1 MRVAIDTRPLSWG
14 IQGGIARF
22 GRNIINSLRDQPAD
36 HEWVLYGT
44 SSDVAELFPDLE
56 FHLLPKNRI
65 LYSMV
70 SLPRALR
77 QSKCSALVA
86 LSPEVFRRTIPTVSI
101 VYDLYPLDYSKW
113 MPNRFKFTRTYW
125 QQVIQTHVRVALLR
139 HLDAA
144 VAISEYTAA
153 AIRVHIKTND
163 VKISVVYPA
172 ADPMFSEDKS
182 TDASRRVLFERL
194 GVTDPYF
201 LYVGAL
207 NWHKNV
213 RTIIKA
219 FRLIQ
224 ESSNELAVLVIVGH
238 ENWPKEDLHLVNEP
252 NVVSIPI
259 LDDSDLAILYSHT
272 VAFIYLSLDE
282 GFGLPV
288 VEAMSMGAPVIVS
301 RRGALPEVVG
311 SAGFQVEPEDEDQV
325 RNAMALLLSSST
337 ERVRQRVLSIKRA
350 GSFSWKD
357 AANDLVECISQIT
370 S

>member
-1 MRVAIDTRPLSWG
+1 
-14 IQGGIARF
+14 
-22 GRNIINSLRDQPAD
+22 
-36 HEWVLYGT
+36 
-44 SSDVAELFPDLE
+44 
-56 FHLLPKNRI
+56 
-65 LYSMV
+65 
-70 SLPRALR
+70 
-77 QSKCSALVA
+77 
-86 LSPEVFRRTIPTVSI
+86 
-101 VYDLYPLDYSKW
+101 
-113 MPNRFKFTRTYW
+113 
-125 QQVIQTHVRVALLR
+125 
-139 HLDAA
+139 
-144 VAISEYTAA
+144 
-153 AIRVHIKTND
+153 
-163 VKISVVYPA
+163 
-172 ADPMFSEDKS
+172 
-182 TDASRRVLFERL
+182 
-194 GVTDPYF
+194 
-201 LYVGAL
+201 
-207 NWHKNV
+207 
-213 RTIIKA
+213 
-219 FRLIQ
+219 
-224 ESSNELAVLVIVGH
+224 VLVIVGH

-337 ERVRQRVLSIKRA
+337 ERVRQRELSIKRA